1 MIDENTI
8 EEVIGD
14 FSFVELK
21 GKISEDSNSCKVF
34 TIETKTE
41 DGKSSLQWKVR
52 ITPCYPFKADNSESI
67 HFFNTSLI
75 EYPHIMR
82 SGFLCL
88 DTPKVEKTKE
98 QFRIDLSRLKEW
110 IDKYYVRK
118 EKDEHYEELV
128 VGHNLI
134 GNTYYRVR

>member
-14 FSFVELK
+14 FSFVKLK
-21 GKISEDSNSCKVF
+21 DKISEDSNFCKVF

-41 DGKSSLQWKVR
+41 DGQPSLQWKVR

-75 EYPHIMR
+75 EYPHVMR

-88 DTPKVEKTKE
+88 HTPKVKNAKE
-98 QFRIDLSRLKEW
+98 QFKIDLSRLKEW
-110 IDKYYVRK
+110 IDKYYITII
-118 EKDEHYEELV
+118 H
-128 VGHNLI
+128 
-134 GNTYYRVR
+134 